1 MKNEDLDN
9 KIIPPQIVGSAIDA
23 VDKRVF
29 KTETEAQA
37 LFDKASK
44 RLLSVNEWGRY
55 AGISSFQL
63 MDARGLRADRKAETG
78 DFIRIDIPGP
88 GTHVGMGYDW
98 VRIEDVKRLSE
109 EEQQLLSI
117 IVRPCSHPMD
127 KDGPTAHFF
136 KDTATST
143 FLIRKFGLV
152 VTAEEHGRNEVPN
165 TDQGSFLDKSRN
177 FMVGV
182 AAKIGLSYPQW
193 KSLVKGLLQD

>member
-1 MKNEDLDN
+1 MKNKDVGNE
-9 KIIPPQIVGSAIDA
+9 IIPPQIVGSAVDA
-23 VDKRVF
+23 VEKRKF

-37 LFDKASK
+37 LFEKASK
-44 RLLSVNEWGRY
+44 RLLSVNDWGKY

-63 MDARGLRADRKAETG
+63 MDAHGIRADRVAESG

-98 VRIEDVKRLSE
+98 VRIEDIQFLSDGD
-109 EEQQLLSI
+109 QKLWYI
-117 IVRPCSHPMD
+117 NVRPCHHPMD

-143 FLIRKFGLV
+143 FVIRKSGLV
-152 VTAEEHGRNEVPN
+152 VTAEEHGRNEVAN
-165 TDQGSFLDKSRN
+165 TDEGNFLDKSRN
-177 FMVGV
+177 FFVGI

-193 KSLVKGLLQD
+193 KSLVKGLLED

>member
-1 MKNEDLDN
+1 MKDENVDS
-9 KIIPPQIVGSAIDA
+9 KIIPPQTVGSSIDA
-23 VDKRVF
+23 VEKRIF

-44 RLLSVNEWGRY
+44 RLLSVNEWEKY

-63 MDARGLRADRKAETG
+63 IDAHGVRAERTAETG

-98 VRIEDVKRLSE
+98 VRIEDIKFLSE
-109 EEQQLLSI
+109 DEQQVLSV
-117 IVRPCSHPMD
+117 IVRPCHHPMD
-127 KDGPTAHFF
+127 KEGPTAHFF

-143 FLIRKFGLV
+143 FVIRKFGLV

-177 FMVGV
+177 FFVGI

-193 KSLVKGLLQD
+193 KSLVKGLLAD